1 MLKQFFNQKNLKKY
15 HVLVKEINQQYTN
28 YFNVDKNLHIP
39 TKLLE
44 IRNSNLSAKQKIIHS
59 MAIAKKACQD
69 VLGMSYYDVQIMGA
83 LALVDGN
90 MAEMKTGEGK
100 TLTCSL
106 AVVANYAL
114 GFSTHVATANEYL
127 ARRDA
132 ETLFNLYSAMGISC
146 SFNIAGLPA
155 PQKKQSYSCNV
166 IYSTAQELGFDFLRD
181 NLLYDVEKRVQPI
194 HFNLTKCIID
204 EADFVLIDEARTPL
218 IISGESPV
226 QDANVYHLIK
236 EIVSSFIKI
245 EGEPDLSPFAE
256 RNENGD
262 FWVDEKQ
269 RNVYLSEKG
278 YNKLEIATHEQSLLK
293 NTNHNI
299 HLYDMQN
306 SWLLNEALNALRAQY
321 LYKKDKDYIVRDN
334 EIIIIDQNTGRLSEG
349 RTWSNGLHQ
358 AIEAKENVSINP
370 ENMTVGSISIQNYFR
385 IYNQISG
392 MSGTIMQSS
401 EEFEQIYNCKTISI
415 PTNKK
420 VVRVDNQD
428 RIYLTTEVKYKKI
441 LEEIIS
447 RHTRGQPIL
456 IGTVSVAESEII
468 SELMQNANIAHN
480 VLNAKNNALEAQII
494 AQAGKPYA
502 VTVATSMAGRGTDI
516 ILGGNKESILSILN
530 TQLQFTHERLQFV
543 TSLLQEQEQKIEFEI
558 QVIPFDG
565 NIETFSNQLEIDQ
578 LTSSEQIV
586 ELMNENLHSL
596 ISRLVNLQMR
606 INKQIELINNEWQNW
621 KNLVLEQGGLFVI
634 GSSRN
639 ESRRIDDQL
648 KGRAG
653 RQGDL
658 GESLFFMSLED
669 SWVNIFGKNPLFA
682 QLLKT
687 LPPEESLSSPSI
699 VKIFT
704 KAQKSIE
711 SHHFEMRKNLFQYDS
726 IANEGRE
733 KFLELRNEIL
743 LNTQSIK
750 SILAEK
756 LEHDLSII
764 TNDEFL
770 SFVEEH
776 KNLAQTPSVNDILS
790 LHFTEIYELIDLY
803 TQTEIFNY
811 YNPKRNYSHEAIN
824 SKILQSIDEKE
835 ELILNE
841 LRFNL
846 LAELDK
852 NWTHHLAFIDD
863 AQKNVGLTSMAQKN
877 PIHEYKKICLASFS
891 NMLDEFRS
899 KLVLDFFDL
908 DYIEE
913 DTFYEEQEGDVIY
926 EKIENDIINDIESN
940 QVA

>member
-1 MLKQFFNQKNLKKY
+1 MLKQFFNQKNIKKY
-15 HVLVKEINQQYTN
+15 HSLVKEINHEYN
-28 YFNVDKNLHIP
+28 KYSKDESLNIP

-44 IRNSNLSAKQKIIHS
+44 IKESKWNSKQKIIHAMAVAKIASTKVLS
-59 MAIAKKACQD
+59 MT
-69 VLGMSYYDVQIMGA
+69 YYDVQIMGA

-106 AVVANYAL
+106 AVAANYVL

-132 ETLFNLYSAMGISC
+132 ETLFELYSAMGISC
-146 SFNIAGLPA
+146 SFNIAGLPHE
-155 PQKKQSYSCNV
+155 QKKRAYSCNV
-166 IYSTAQELGFDFLRD
+166 VYSTAQELGFDFLRD
-181 NLLYDVEKRVQPI
+181 NLLYEVEKRVQPLN
-194 HFNLTKCIID
+194 FKLTKCIID

-218 IISGESPV
+218 IISGESPI
-226 QDANVYHLIK
+226 QDANTYHLIK
-236 EIVSSFIKI
+236 EVILGFDKI
-245 EGEPDLSPFAE
+245 DGEPDLSPFST
-256 RNENGD
+256 RNEEGD

-278 YNKLEIATHEQSLLK
+278 YAKLEKATLEHNLLK
-293 NTNHNI
+293 QTNHQT

-306 SWLLNEALNALRAQY
+306 SWILNEALNALRAQY
-321 LYKKDKDYIVRDN
+321 LYTKDKDYIVREG

-358 AIEAKENVSINP
+358 AIEAKENVNINP
-370 ENMTVGSISIQNYFR
+370 ENMTLGSISIQNYFR
-385 IYNQISG
+385 AYHQISG

-401 EEFEQIYNCKTISI
+401 EEFEEIYNCKTISI

-428 RIYLTTEVKYKKI
+428 RIYLNTEVKYNKI
-441 LEEIIS
+441 LEEIKL
-447 RHTRGQPIL
+447 RHGKGQPIL

-468 SELMQNANIAHN
+468 SQLLQSAQIPHN

-516 ILGGNKESILSILN
+516 ILGGNKESILGVLN
-530 TQLQFTHERLQFV
+530 FQAQFIQERHNFIR
-543 TSLLQEQEQKIEFEI
+543 SLLQEQEQQIEFEI
-558 QVIPFDG
+558 QILPFNND
-565 NIETFSNQLEIDQ
+565 IDTFSNQLEMENFV
-578 LTSSEQIV
+578 TSEQMV
-586 ELMNENLHSL
+586 ELINQDLKGL
-596 ISRLVNLQMR
+596 ISRLINLEFR

-621 KNLVLEQGGLFVI
+621 KKLVIEQGGLLVV

-653 RQGDL
+653 RQGDP

-669 SWVNIFGKNPLFA
+669 SWVNIFGKNPIFS
-682 QLLKT
+682 QLVKT
-687 LPPEESLSSPSI
+687 LPKEESISSPSI

-704 KAQKSIE
+704 KAQRNIE
-711 SHHFEMRKNLFQYDS
+711 SHHFDIRKNLFQYDS

-733 KFLELRNEIL
+733 KFLELRNEL
-743 LNTQSIK
+743 LVNNQSIK
-750 SILAEK
+750 AILAEK
-756 LEHDLSII
+756 LEHDLNII
-764 TNDEFL
+764 TNEEFL
-770 SFVEEH
+770 NFAEEH
-776 KNLAQTPSVNDILS
+776 KNLNQTPTVEDILS
-790 LHFTEIYELIDLY
+790 MHFTEIYELIDDY
-803 TQTEIFNY
+803 TQTEFYNY
-811 YNPKRNYSHEAIN
+811 YNPKHNYSHDSIQN
-824 SKILQSIDEKE
+824 KIQQSIDEKE
-835 ELILNE
+835 NMILND
-841 LRFNL
+841 LRLNL

-863 AQKNVGLTSMAQKN
+863 AQKNVGLTTMAQKN

-908 DYIEE
+908 DLTQDEE
-913 DTFYEEQEGDVIY
+913 FNDEDVDVLY
-926 EKIENDIINDIESN
+926 EKNENLVIEDKMM
-940 QVA
+940 

>member
-1 MLKQFFNQKNLKKY
+1 MLKQFFNQKNIKKY
-15 HVLVKEINQQYTN
+15 QSLVKEINHEY
-28 YFNVDKNLHIP
+28 DKYSKDETLHIP
-39 TKLLE
+39 NKLVE
-44 IRNSNLSAKQKIIHS
+44 IKESKWNSKQKIIHA
-59 MAIAKKACQD
+59 MAIAKIASTK
-69 VLGMSYYDVQIMGA
+69 VLSMTYYDVQIMGA

-106 AVVANYAL
+106 AVAANYVL

-146 SFNIAGLPA
+146 SFNIAGLPHE
-155 PQKKQSYSCNV
+155 QKKRSYSCNV

-181 NLLYDVEKRVQPI
+181 NLLYDVEKRVQPLN
-194 HFNLTKCIID
+194 FKLTKCIID

-226 QDANVYHLIK
+226 QDANTYHLIK
-236 EIVSSFIKI
+236 QVILGFDKI
-245 EGEPDLSPFAE
+245 EGEADISPFAE
-256 RNENGD
+256 RNEDGD

-278 YNKLEIATHEQSLLK
+278 YAKLEKATQENNLLK
-293 NTNHNI
+293 NTHHQT

-321 LYKKDKDYIVRDN
+321 LYQKDKDYIVRDD

-358 AIEAKENVSINP
+358 AIETKENVKINP
-370 ENMTVGSISIQNYFR
+370 ENMTLGSISIQNYFR
-385 IYNQISG
+385 IYHQISG

-401 EEFEQIYNCKTISI
+401 EEFEEIYNCKTISI

-420 VVRVDNQD
+420 VVRIDNQD
-428 RIYLTTEVKYKKI
+428 RIYLNTEVKYNKI
-441 LEEIIS
+441 LEEIKA
-447 RHTRGQPIL
+447 RHAKAQPIL

-468 SELMQNANIAHN
+468 SNLLNLSQIPHN

-516 ILGGNKESILSILN
+516 ILGGNKESILDILH
-530 TQLQFTHERLQFV
+530 TQAQFV
-543 TSLLQEQEQKIEFEI
+543 QERQNFIANLLQEQEQQIEFQI
-558 QVIPFDG
+558 QIAPFNND
-565 NIETFSNQLEIDQ
+565 IETFSNQLEMEN
-578 LTSSEQIV
+578 LVSSEQLV
-586 ELMNENLHSL
+586 ELMNQDLHSL
-596 ISRLVNLQMR
+596 ISRLVNLQFR

-621 KNLVLEQGGLFVI
+621 KKLVIEQGGLFVI

-653 RQGDL
+653 RQGDP
-658 GESLFFMSLED
+658 GESLFFMCLED
-669 SWVNIFGKNPLFA
+669 SWVNIFGKNPIFS
-682 QLLKT
+682 QLIKT
-687 LPPEESLSSPSI
+687 LPKDESISSPSI
-699 VKIFT
+699 VKIFS
-704 KAQKSIE
+704 KAQRNIE
-711 SHHFEMRKNLFQYDS
+711 SHHFEIRKNLFQYDS

-733 KFLELRNEIL
+733 KFLELRNELL
-743 LNTQSIK
+743 LNNQSIK

-756 LEHDLSII
+756 LEYDLNII
-764 TNDEFL
+764 TNDDFL
-770 SFVEEH
+770 NFVEEH
-776 KNLAQTPSVNDILS
+776 KNLNQTPKVEDILD
-790 LHFTEIYELIDLY
+790 LHFTEIYELIDDY
-803 TQTEIFNY
+803 TQTEFYNY
-811 YNPKRNYSHEAIN
+811 YNPKRNYAHDSIQD
-824 SKILQSIDEKE
+824 KIKQSIYEKE
-835 ELILNE
+835 EMILNE

-908 DYIEE
+908 DLNQEIIEGTNDEVILYDNVNIEE
-913 DTFYEEQEGDVIY
+913 RKTQLI
-926 EKIENDIINDIESN
+926 
-940 QVA
+940 